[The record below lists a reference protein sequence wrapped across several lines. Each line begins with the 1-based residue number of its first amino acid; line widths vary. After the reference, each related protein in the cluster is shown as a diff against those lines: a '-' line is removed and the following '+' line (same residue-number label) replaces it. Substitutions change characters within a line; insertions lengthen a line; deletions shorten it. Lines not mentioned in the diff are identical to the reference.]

1 MVVTTAERR
10 CAREVRPL
18 DVRLGALG
26 GAGGSSPFGG
36 GVQARSGHA
45 DVPGMNGPGGR
56 VTPGLDGA
64 IALLAEGAERPRILR
79 EALSAALRA
88 THATHALLLGAR
100 IGDPVTLAA
109 VGTGSTPLEAVT
121 REALAG
127 GPGRRSDPVA
137 NVNAAALPV
146 WAGSRVV
153 AAIGVA
159 GPADTLDATP
169 LDTAVDVVSLALRR
183 AAGTGAVHATAE
195 LFSSLAEVADV
206 EGAVAGLLEAVT
218 SLGGLPAFVCVEEAG
233 RLRVARYQGLERER
247 LTTLVSSEDFRS
259 LVRRWRAGDH
269 MEASV
274 LATDD
279 PAESVGT
286 VPVGRDRWHGL
297 LGVVGG
303 REEVGEVL
311 PSLVAAATVVGHG
324 LDRDLADREIRR
336 RAREIDALV
345 DAVPAPVLLLDA
357 DSRLIRANPPA
368 VERFGLSGEFDR
380 GRSIVG
386 RFAHPELMRLFQGDD
401 GDLEVEFGVPARHYT
416 VRARALPDGE
426 RRVIVFVDASAE
438 RERVRLTEEFV
449 SVMGHE
455 LRTPLTVVQGS
466 LQTLTAQGE
475 KMAPEDRATLLGSA
489 LRQSTHLGH
498 LVEDLLL
505 MSTEATGR
513 PPLNVMEADLLA
525 VATDTVGTVSAPHPD
540 RAVDVVPVGE
550 DFSLAGDPARLGQV
564 VRHLVDN
571 ALRHTDGPVRI
582 ELSGAA
588 DAVEL
593 AVADQG
599 DGIFSGDVERMFGAF
614 VQGDSSSTRRSG
626 GTGIGLYI
634 ARRLVEAMGG
644 RITCDSRLG
653 QGTRFVVR
661 LPRRPPCGAK
671 PAHEHK
677 NPGR

>member
-1 MVVTTAERR
+1 MRIRFALPWPGLADWRR
-10 CAREVRPL
+10 E
-18 DVRLGALG
+18 
-26 GAGGSSPFGG
+26 GGSYPFGG
-36 GVQARSGHA
+36 GVQARGAPA

-56 VTPGLDGA
+56 ATPGLDGA
-64 IALLAEGAERPRILR
+64 IALLAEGAERPRVLR

-109 VGTGSTPLEAVT
+109 VGTGSTPLDAVT

-127 GPGRRSDPVA
+127 SPARRSDPVA

-146 WAGSRVV
+146 WTGSRVV

-169 LDTAVDVVSLALRR
+169 LDTAVHVASLALRR
-183 AAGTGAVHATAE
+183 AAGSDAVHATAD
-195 LFSSLAEVADV
+195 LFSSLAEISDL
-206 EGAVAGLLEAVT
+206 EGTAAGLLEAVT

-233 RLRVARYQGLERER
+233 RLRVARYRGLERER
-247 LTTLVSSEDFRS
+247 LTTLVASEDFRA
-259 LVRRWRAGDH
+259 LVQTYRSSDERGAAVLPADH
-269 MEASV
+269 PTEV
-274 LATDD
+274 
-279 PAESVGT
+279 VGS
-286 VPVGRDRWHGL
+286 VPVGGDRWYGL

-303 REEVGEVL
+303 REEVDEVL
-311 PSLVAAATVVGHG
+311 PSLVAAATVAGHG
-324 LDRDLADREIRR
+324 LDRELVAEEIRLR
-336 RAREIDALV
+336 SREIDALV
-345 DAVPAPVLLLDA
+345 DALPAPVLLLEGDA
-357 DSRLIRANPPA
+357 RLIRANPPA

-380 GRSIVG
+380 GRSIAG
-386 RFAHPELMRLFQGDD
+386 RFAHPELERLLQGGE
-401 GDLEVEFGVPARHYT
+401 GDAEVEFGLPPRQYT
-416 VRARALPDGE
+416 VRARGLPDGD

-438 RERVRLTEEFV
+438 REKVRLTEEFI

-475 KMAPEDRATLLGSA
+475 KMGAEDRSTLLGSA

-505 MSTEATGR
+505 ISTEATGR
-513 PPLNVMEADLLA
+513 PSLNVIGADLLA
-525 VATDTVGTVSAPHPD
+525 VASDTVEAVSAPHAD
-540 RAVDVVPVGE
+540 RAVDVVPVGD

-582 ELSGAA
+582 ELSATG

-593 AVADQG
+593 VVADQG
-599 DGIFSGDVERMFGAF
+599 DGIFSGDVERMFEAF

-626 GTGIGLYI
+626 GTGIGLYL

-644 RITCDSRLG
+644 RISCDSRLG

-661 LPRRPPCGAK
+661 LPRRQPVRHAPESREVSA
-671 PAHEHK
+671 ARDHASS
-677 NPGR
+677 